1 MSDAAMTPMKVLML
15 VAFYGHVSMGSMH
28 HLQPHLKRG
37 LHVCICTADVPG
49 SPRQGGTATA
59 MRLLA
64 TTLANDRKLV
74 AKVTLLAVTG
84 DMNE

>member
-1 MSDAAMTPMKVLML
+1 MILKILML
-15 VAFYGHVSMGSMH
+15 VAFFGHVSMGSMQYLP
-28 HLQPHLKRG
+28 HLQHGLAHG
-37 LHVCICTADVPG
+37 LHVCICTVDVPG

-84 DMNE
+84 DVNE